1 MKNAIRKLSV
11 LLLLL
16 FSGTLAHAVAC
27 LVVGIS
33 DGDTLSAVC
42 GGRQRVKI
50 RLSGIDAPELRQS
63 YGRAAKRSLT
73 SLCQRKIAEVA
84 VLDIDAYGR
93 AVARVFCAGRD
104 AGAVQVASGLAWA
117 YRPYVRTPHLL
128 ALENEARRQRR
139 GLWAAANPMPPWI
152 WRKLRTK
159 RAY

>member
-1 MKNAIRKLSV
+1 MKNAIRNLSV

-16 FSGTLAHAVAC
+16 FAATLAHAVSC

-42 GGRQRVKI
+42 GARQRVKI

-63 YGRAAKRSLT
+63 YGRAAKRSRA
-73 SLCQRKIAEVA
+73 SLCQKKTAEVA
-84 VLDIDAYGR
+84 VLDIDVYGR

-104 AGAVQVASGLAWA
+104 AGAVQVASGMAWV
-117 YRPYVRTPHLL
+117 YRPYLRTPHLL
-128 ALENEARRQRR
+128 DLESEARRQRR
-139 GLWAAANPMPPWI
+139 GLWAAANPMPPWT
-152 WRKLRTK
+152 WRKLRMK